1 LPVVQADNLPQ
12 HQHYRLADPSEVNYN
27 GEPQDFEAFLS
38 RHNAAVTGTT
48 SEPVA
53 AATPTAGPVAAAT
66 PTAEPVAAATPT
78 TGPVIAPGA
87 AAATVRSAAAAATD
101 GLLADAAT
109 PTANGRRTMRR
120 DVE

>member
-66 PTAEPVAAATPT
+66 PT

-101 GLLADAAT
+101 GFLADAAT